1 MYIQDLQALVL
12 YAAGKTE
19 SEVEN
24 FEDDIWEFCEEHFG
38 VNLDE
43 FEHIAECLLK
53 LTPLVSSPLSNKFHH
68 AFLHRKGMFST
79 AIVKEKHIES

>member
-1 MYIQDLQALVL
+1 MYIQDLQNLVL

-19 SEVEN
+19 AEVEN
-24 FEDDIWEFCEEHFG
+24 FDDDIWEFCEEHFG

-53 LTPLVSSPLSNKFHH
+53 LTPLVSYPFSYKVYH
-68 AFLHRKGMFST
+68 AFLYKKGMFST
-79 AIVKEKHIES
+79 AIVKEEA